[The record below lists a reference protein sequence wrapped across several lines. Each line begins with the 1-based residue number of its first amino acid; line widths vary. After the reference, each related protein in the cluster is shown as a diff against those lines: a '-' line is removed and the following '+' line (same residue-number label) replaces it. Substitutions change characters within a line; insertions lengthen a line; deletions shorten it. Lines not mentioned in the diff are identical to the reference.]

1 MNRSIG
7 DELSGLEGRE
17 EKKKR
22 KKEKKK
28 RRVEEQMRVSRLAKS
43 WNTLVAIR
51 SKILS
56 KLSSLLPPSSSLLS
70 PLFLSNWFG
79 LFEKILPLVIEN
91 SPILDLLERSNF
103 ADSLY
108 FEKKKKNREDL

>member
-56 KLSSLLPPSSSLLS
+56 KLSSLLPPPLLPS
-70 PLFLSNWFG
+70 FSALFI
-79 LFEKILPLVIEN
+79 ELVRI
-91 SPILDLLERSNF
+91 I
-103 ADSLY
+103 
-108 FEKKKKNREDL
+108 

>member
-1 MNRSIG
+1 
-7 DELSGLEGRE
+7 
-17 EKKKR
+17 
-22 KKEKKK
+22 
-28 RRVEEQMRVSRLAKS
+28 MRVSRLAKS

-56 KLSSLLPPSSSLLS
+56 KLSSLLAPPSSLLS

-91 SPILDLLERSNF
+91 SLILDLLERSNF

-108 FEKKKKNREDL
+108 FEKKKKIGKIYKRKIYSTNEKSIFSLIS